1 LYLLSVLAQGAN
13 VYIFDEPG
21 NDLDIPTLTIL
32 EDYLNSFVGII
43 ITVSHDRYF
52 LDNVVDRIFEFDGN
66 GNLRQ
71 YEGGYTDYF
80 ERKQQEMGVV
90 SGQDFAASGAKVKEE
105 KKDSSKDWKQNRQ
118 VKLKFTFKEQREYE
132 TIDDDIAALE
142 DKIADLEQQIE
153 ENASQYSKLAKLT
166 EEKELAEAQLE
177 EKMERWVYLNDLAE
191 KIEAQNK

>member
-1 LYLLSVLAQGAN
+1 MGLVASGD
-13 VYIFDEPG
+13 F
-21 NDLDIPTLTIL
+21 
-32 EDYLNSFVGII
+32 
-43 ITVSHDRYF
+43 
-52 LDNVVDRIFEFDGN
+52 FDGKTK
-66 GNLRQ
+66 
-71 YEGGYTDYF
+71 ED
-80 ERKQQEMGVV
+80 KKPQQT
-90 SGQDFAASGAKVKEE
+90 
-105 KKDSSKDWKQNRQ
+105 KDWKQNRP

-166 EEKELAEAQLE
+166 EEKELAEVQLE